1 MTTQNKDALMLAA
14 VGIGALLAT
23 RAVARRWREYDL
35 RDKTVLI
42 TGGSRGLG
50 LVMAREFAREGAR
63 VAVCARDVADLAR
76 ARADLR
82 ARGARALTIPCDVT
96 DREQVNEMVRNV
108 RQRFGPIDVLVNNAG
123 VIEVGPM
130 EEMTLEDYEE
140 AMKTH
145 FWAPLYTTLAVLP
158 AMRQRRDGRIVNIA
172 SIGGKVGV
180 PHLLPYTASKFA
192 LVGLSEGLRA
202 ELAKD
207 GIAVIT
213 VSPGLMRTGSQHNAT
228 FKGQHRA
235 EYAWF
240 SIGGALPGISM
251 GAERAARQ
259 IIAACKRGEAE
270 VMLSLPAQ
278 ITDTFRALF
287 PELTVDLLGMINHLL
302 PAPGGIGSARAKGK
316 ESYSTLSPSGLTT
329 LSDQAAHKDNEAA

>member
-1 MTTQNKDALMLAA
+1 MTTQNKDTLMWAA
-14 VGIGALLAT
+14 VGVGALLAT
-23 RAVARRWREYDL
+23 RSAVQRWREYDL

-63 VAVCARDVADLAR
+63 VAVCARDLGELAR
-76 ARADLR
+76 ARADLQ
-82 ARGARALTIPCDVT
+82 ARGAQALAIPCDVT

-108 RQRFGPIDVLVNNAG
+108 SQRFGSIDVLVNNAG

-130 EEMTLEDYEE
+130 EVMKIEDYEE

-158 AMRQRRDGRIVNIA
+158 TMRRRHEGRIVNIA
-172 SIGGKVGV
+172 SIGGKLSI
-180 PHLLPYTASKFA
+180 PHLLPYNASKFA

-207 GIAVIT
+207 GIVVTT

-235 EYAWF
+235 EYSWF
-240 SIGGALPGISM
+240 SVGGALPPISM
-251 GAERAARQ
+251 SAERAARQ
-259 IIAACKRGEAE
+259 IVAACKQGRAE
-270 VMLSLPAQ
+270 VVLSLPAQ
-278 ITDTFRALF
+278 IVDTFHALF
-287 PELTVDLLGMINHLL
+287 PGITADLLGMVNQLL

-316 ESYSTLSPSGLTT
+316 DSHSTLSPSWVTT
-329 LSDQAAHKDNEAA
+329 LSDQAAQRNNEMA